1 MVYPREGDDS
11 ERAADIR
18 HVGDPWQGKEIG
30 AVRRRGFTLAELSM
44 VLLLIALASAVVLTV
59 YARARSLSKRTLCL
73 NNVRNVGIA
82 LHMYAQ
88 DNDGFFPPEEP
99 GLSALEIE
107 NRYVFRCPSVRHRKG
122 SPEVPRISFLYRLG
136 LSSQDP
142 PDGPVPVDFI
152 YQPGLSNQD
161 APNEP
166 VLGDD
171 QPRHEGGANVLTVD
185 GSVQW
190 WPAAEWRSFADE
202 VEGRGEP

>member
-44 VLLLIALASAVVLTV
+44 VLLLIALASAVVVTV

-122 SPEVPRISFLYRLG
+122 SPEVFPI
-136 LSSQDP
+136 
-142 PDGPVPVDFI
+142 DFI
-152 YQPGLSNQD
+152 YRPGFSNQD

-166 VLGDD
+166 MLGDD

-190 WPAAEWRSFADE
+190 WPAAKWRSFADE